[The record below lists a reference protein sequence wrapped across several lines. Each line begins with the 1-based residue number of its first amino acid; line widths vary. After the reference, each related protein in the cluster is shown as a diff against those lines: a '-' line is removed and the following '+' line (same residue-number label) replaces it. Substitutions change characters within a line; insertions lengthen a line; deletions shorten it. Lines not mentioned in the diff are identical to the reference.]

1 MISFR
6 DVAQSEEGRAGFG
19 ASQQGADNSYGGHS
33 YSVGDSG
40 DGDSHGGGYNGDM
53 VIMIKR
59 RNQQFH
65 AQVVDLEEGGEES
78 PEW

>member
-33 YSVGDSG
+33 YGVGD
-40 DGDSHGGGYNGDM
+40 NGDVDSDNMVIM

-78 PEW
+78 PE